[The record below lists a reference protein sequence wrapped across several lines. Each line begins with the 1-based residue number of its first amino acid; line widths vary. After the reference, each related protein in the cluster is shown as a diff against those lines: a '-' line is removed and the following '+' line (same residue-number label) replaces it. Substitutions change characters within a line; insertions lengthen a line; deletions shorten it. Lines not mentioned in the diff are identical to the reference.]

1 MGYHLKFK
9 ILDKKYEEWN
19 KTHKNML
26 KHDATR
32 VIKRD
37 NEGVD
42 TKMIIEWDGGGG
54 GSEGPKTVW
63 YDILTHPKIMLI
75 W

>member
-1 MGYHLKFK
+1 
-9 ILDKKYEEWN
+9 
-19 KTHKNML
+19 ML
-26 KHDATR
+26 KHDAAR